1 MKDLLYTEAHMWI
14 QVNGSEATIGLT
26 EHGQKD
32 LGDVVFVDI
41 PKEGAE
47 LVKGEECGAMES
59 VKTVESMFSPLSGV
73 VVGSNVQLLETPE
86 LVNSSPQGDGWFFT
100 IKMNDTSELSEYMNE
115 SGYRQFCG

>member
-1 MKDLLYTEAHMWI
+1 M
-14 QVNGSEATIGLT
+14 NGSEATIGLT